1 MKNRCAISVMV
12 LALLVIISQP
22 AKADDFAD
30 LKAANEKY
38 FNAWNTADVE
48 TFSNFWIDGG
58 VWFSDSRAFPL
69 TVTQSQARKAY
80 WVKWFETHSIR
91 FTWYNPQFL
100 VAGTTGLVWGHITQT
115 KGGLHEEA
123 FCSFGLRNGFVW
135 NESCLCTRQMHGVR
149 GGRVFR
155 GFKHLRMFA

>member
-22 AKADDFAD
+22 AKADDLAD

-69 TVTQSQARKAY
+69 TVTKSQARKAY

-100 VAGTTGLVWGHITQT
+100 VAGTTGLVWGHMTQT
-115 KGGLHEEA
+115 VINKEKGMGKETYLKISLTYVKSADGWKVALFHSSPIPSHMDI
-123 FCSFGLRNGFVW
+123 F
-135 NESCLCTRQMHGVR
+135 
-149 GGRVFR
+149 
-155 GFKHLRMFA
+155 